1 MLKGGVV
8 LLLTLALFLVPGAA
22 GAADLK
28 VGVIDGMDI
37 ISKSADGKKAQESV
51 RRKMEE
57 LSRPV
62 EQRRQE
68 MAKMVADFE
77 KQASVM
83 KEDARKR
90 KEEEIN
96 KKMEEFRKQGAD
108 AERQL
113 AQFQEKEL
121 APIFQ
126 KLEQA
131 VKAVAQDQKLDL
143 VFDKRQAGLLYLNP
157 SLEIT
162 EKVRSKFGP

>member
-96 KKMEEFRKQGAD
+96 KKVEEFRKQGAD

>member
-1 MLKGGVV
+1 MLKLGVG
-8 LLLTLALFLVPGAA
+8 LLLTLGLLVAPGMV

-28 VGVIDGMDI
+28 VAVIDGMDI
-37 ISKSADGKKAQESV
+37 ISKSSEGKKAQDSV
-51 RRKMEE
+51 RRKTQE
-57 LSRPV
+57 LSKPM

-68 MAKMVADFE
+68 VAKMMADFD

-90 KEEEIN
+90 KEGEIN
-96 KKMEEFRKQGAD
+96 KKMEELRKQGMD

-126 KLEQA
+126 KLESA
-131 VKAVAQDQKLDL
+131 VKSVAQEQKLDIVL
-143 VFDKRQAGLLYLNP
+143 DKRQSGLLYMNP
-157 SLEIT
+157 NLDVT
-162 EKVRSKFGP
+162 EKVRAKFGP